1 MGILYSIYSSNYI
14 VSPFEF
20 NKSYLTN
27 NKNMLYKSVLLNT
40 SYLYDKNK
48 RYVYNTCNKGLSV
61 VCAVAT
67 SLNYYSNNKYF
78 SPAFIQYCVK
88 LDLQDY
94 DIYGGISIID
104 AINSINNHGICLE
117 KHFPLKNAIENIS
130 PTSDIFDLAKNNKIN
145 YYQIKQLNTQMI
157 HILSRGNVFLIGI
170 TLYNNFDYKNYN
182 QNYNF
187 NKNITDYK
195 EIINLPTEND
205 IVIGSKCFLVIG
217 HNDIEEYFI
226 ILDCSN
232 NIEYKISY
240 DYLEDEKFSSDLFVI
255 ELNNNKSKNY

>member
-1 MGILYSIYSSNYI
+1 MGILYSVYASDYI
-14 VSPFEF
+14 ISPFEF
-20 NKSYLTN
+20 NKSNQN
-27 NKNMLYKSVLLNT
+27 NNIKNFLYKSILLDN
-40 SYLYDKNK
+40 SYLYKKDE
-48 RYVYNTCNKGLSV
+48 RYIYNTYNKGLSV
-61 VCAVAT
+61 VCAIAS
-67 SLNYYSNNKYF
+67 SLNYYSKNKYF

-117 KHFPLKNAIENIS
+117 KIFPLVNAIENKS
-130 PTSDIFDLAKNNKIN
+130 PTKDIFDLAKEYKIN
-145 YYQIKQLNTQMI
+145 YYSIKQLNTQMI
-157 HILSRGNVFLIGI
+157 HILSSNDIFLIGI
-170 TLYNNFDYKNYN
+170 TLYNNFDYDNYN
-182 QNYNF
+182 KNYNF
-187 NKNITDYK
+187 NKNIMEYK

-205 IVIGSKCFLVIG
+205 IIIGSKCFLVIG

-240 DYLEDEKFSSDLFVI
+240 DYLEDEQFSSDLYVI
-255 ELNNNKSKNY
+255 KPDNI